1 MNERVKA
8 ILVTALKLS
17 AEERAELAQT
27 LMDTLGTDAAAE
39 ADHILADDASGSADG
54 DAPQRPTSDVLAKYL
69 DI

>member
-17 AEERAELAQT
+17 PEERAELAQT
-27 LMDTLGTDAAAE
+27 LMDTLGTDVAE
-39 ADHILADDASGSADG
+39 ADHILADDASGGPDG
-54 DAPQRPTSDVLAKYL
+54 DAPLRPTSDVLAKYL

>member
-17 AEERAELAQT
+17 PEERAELAQT
-27 LMDTLGTDAAAE
+27 LMDTLGTDGAE
-39 ADHILADDASGSADG
+39 ADHILADDTSGSADDG
-54 DAPQRPTSDVLAKYL
+54 APQRPTSDVLAKYL

>member
-17 AEERAELAQT
+17 PEERAELAQT
-27 LMDTLGTDAAAE
+27 LLDTLTPDAAGP
-39 ADHILADDASGSADG
+39 DLVLADDASSGADDG
-54 DAPQRPTSDVLAKYL
+54 GPQRHTSDVLAKYL